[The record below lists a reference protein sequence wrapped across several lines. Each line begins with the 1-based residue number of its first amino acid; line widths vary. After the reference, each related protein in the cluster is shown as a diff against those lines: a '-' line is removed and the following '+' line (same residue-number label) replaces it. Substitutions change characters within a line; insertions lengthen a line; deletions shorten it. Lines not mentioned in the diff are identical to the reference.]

1 MVTNSVGPL
10 YYSKFDVAKF
20 DRAQFEYSGFG
31 KILEWE
37 NNGSN
42 DYSVTWG
49 AYGFNGEVGEKWVQ
63 TFTIG
68 TRGDNGTYLCSYL
81 RLGLLKYDAS
91 VSSGTVTIGIYNT
104 SGNRPTGSALGTT
117 TLNAADLQVQEYNG
131 LSQALVKYQNIN
143 FSTPIKL
150 SPSTKYAIVVTL
162 SPEAADKVV
171 LLGANTDDVYAGGIF
186 SFYFG
191 DTTQTWYDATDS
203 VLFEVYGFPIVEKEG
218 NAFLVHRRNKDKTG
232 KAKVLIQRT
241 KSQTANSRIRI
252 SRTKTQTGKARIK
265 KSYSKTSDANTRIKK
280 TQSKTQTSNA
290 RIKIYKSKT
299 TTSNSRI
306 LKQFT
311 KTNNTNAR
319 IRKSQTKLINSNSRI
334 KITGYTKQIT
344 GNSRISQTKPPINK
358 TSNARIKVPTTKN
371 VDGSGWLKG
380 TATRTRTGT
389 ARIKIEGYT
398 KQSIGSA
405 FVVFSPRLEKDS
417 NARIQKDFTKTTNAN
432 SRLLISKEK
441 SQTANSRI
449 RITYIK
455 KVDSESRISI
465 SKTKTSTSNARI
477 SKSIIKSKAGNARIL
492 DTERPKGYTGNARI
506 IFGSA
511 TKTYDGNAYIIGESG
526 ASVILYK
533 TLPVSDYYV
542 GNGPTKLSIVGAKEF
557 TLTDKKEMVVNPLPK
572 VRARQDSDNSDQFD
586 VKVIDLK
593 QGTQSFVVRGVL
605 VDDENES
612 AWNKAWKLRAMCST
626 GGPVEIFV
634 LEDKV
639 FRDASTMQAFITD
652 VKFKR
657 IQDE

>member
-20 DRAQFEYSGFG
+20 DRAQFDYSGFG

-81 RLGLLKYDAS
+81 RLGLLKYDLS
-91 VSSGTVTIGIYNT
+91 VNSGTVTIGIYNT
-104 SGNRPTGSALGTT
+104 SGGRPTGSALGTT

-171 LLGANTDDVYAGGIF
+171 LLGANTDDIYTGGTF

-218 NAFLVHRRNKDKTG
+218 TAFLVNRRTKDETG
-232 KAKVLIQRT
+232 RAKVLIQKT
-241 KSQTANSRIRI
+241 KTKTANSRIRI

-265 KSYSKTSDANTRIKK
+265 KSYSKTYNANSRIKK
-280 TQSKTQTSNA
+280 TQSKTQITNA
-290 RIKIYKSKT
+290 RIKISKSKT
-299 TTSNSRI
+299 INSTAR
-306 LKQFT
+306 LTKQFT
-311 KTNNTNAR
+311 KTSSANAR
-319 IRKSQTKLINSNSRI
+319 IKKLQSKLIYSSARI
-334 KITGYTKQIT
+334 KITGYTKQVT
-344 GNSRISQTKPPINK
+344 GNVRIAQTQEPITK
-358 TSNARIKVPTTKN
+358 DANARIKVPTSKN
-371 VDGSGWLKG
+371 VDGSALLKG
-380 TATRTRTGT
+380 TATRTRFGT

-398 KQSIGSA
+398 KQSTGAA
-405 FVVFSPRLEKDS
+405 FVVFSPRAEKDS

-432 SRLLISKEK
+432 SRILISKEK

-449 RITYIK
+449 KIIYTK
-455 KVDSESRISI
+455 NADSESRIAI
-465 SKTKTSTSNARI
+465 SKTKINTANARI
-477 SKSIIKSKAGNARIL
+477 SKAIIKSKTGTARIL

-526 ASVILYK
+526 ANVILYK

-557 TLTDKKEMVVNPLPK
+557 TLTDKKEMVVNPFPK
-572 VRARQDSDNSDQFD
+572 VKARQDSDNSDQFD

-593 QGTQSFVVRGVL
+593 QGTQSFVVRGIL